1 MQITADI
8 SKILKTV
15 QRELVQ
21 RVQLSLALLL
31 MNSQN
36 QLLVLS
42 HFWFPVL

>member
-8 SKILKTV
+8 TKILKT
-15 QRELVQ
+15 VQ

>member
-8 SKILKTV
+8 TKILKT
-15 QRELVQ
+15 VQ

-31 MNSQN
+31 MISQN